1 MKELDLNVDELPFR
15 NFLSSRYMI
24 SSKVNVENIWKYS
37 KENHLSFFNLSLA
50 ILMNA
55 VNKVPQLK
63 RRIIKD
69 KVVEYEYLEGICP
82 IMNEE
87 KAIFREMKVQIP
99 QDFKNIIDWHDYVQ
113 QLKLDVLE
121 GRIGTFELDLDK
133 RDETN
138 IANFSCIPW
147 IDFEAATNAV
157 SASDAVQPLI
167 TWGKVNED
175 YEMTVS
181 ITVSH
186 IFVSGRDLGYFFQY
200 VQEGFDNLI

>member
-37 KENHLSFFNLSLA
+37 KENNLSFFNLSLA

-69 KVVEYEYLEGICP
+69 KVIEYEYLEGVCP

-87 KAIFREMKVQIP
+87 KAIFREMKVQVP

-167 TWGKVNED
+167 TWGKV
-175 YEMTVS
+175 MK
-181 ITVSH
+181 IMK
-186 IFVSGRDLGYFFQY
+186 
-200 VQEGFDNLI
+200 